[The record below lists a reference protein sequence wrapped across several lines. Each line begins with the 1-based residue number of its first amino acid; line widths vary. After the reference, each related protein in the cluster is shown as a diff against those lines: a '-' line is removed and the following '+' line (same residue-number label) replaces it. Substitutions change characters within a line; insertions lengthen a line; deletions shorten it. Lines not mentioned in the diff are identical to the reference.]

1 MSLAIMQRFTSEY
14 IFKLRQIG
22 LAFFEKIATDQ
33 TIAGET
39 QDFYQGLLVGF
50 DWAVKLIDEED
61 GVKTLSLLEAKLATF
76 IDTQSDDS
84 QQFLSFKG
92 AFRDSKSPI
101 GRLSPS
107 YIAQIKKVGTKTY
120 FEPDIEDCVCPDET
134 QDFYHGCLAAVDFA
148 ISLAEE
154 NYAYAQI
161 SLLKTNAAYF
171 IDLNKDWERQVN
183 LPDAKGMAFLK
194 RKDLHQE
201 QGCLGDL
208 IQADNENKIGSFRE
222 RGEEDD
228 TESLSIQ
235 EESLDSAVLEPE
247 DSLSENSNFDELTA
261 SPLKEQTITTVE
273 SSVYNLSEDDLS
285 TNSFSSA
292 ATRDI
297 EQIKLA
303 LSILPTAQRAFDYV
317 LNQAPERVEET
328 DEYTRIRLGDLYD
341 LIVRESEGIS
351 VSSLAADGRGELI
364 RVRQENLIFARGIL
378 SEDVEFWSRVAERL
392 DQIDAMGG
400 KRDRLAN
407 NCGDVDKSD
416 DIEI

>member
-1 MSLAIMQRFTSEY
+1 MSLAIMQRFSSEH

-84 QQFLSFKG
+84 QKSMSFNR

-101 GRLSPS
+101 GRLSSS
-107 YIAQIKKVGTKTY
+107 YIAQIKKVGTEIY
-120 FEPDIEDCVCPDET
+120 FEPDIEDCICPDET
-134 QDFYHGCLAAVDFA
+134 QDFYHGCLAALDFA
-148 ISLAEE
+148 ISLVEE

-183 LPDAKGMAFLK
+183 LPDTKGMAFFK
-194 RKDLHQE
+194 RKDLYQE
-201 QGCLGDL
+201 QGFLGDL
-208 IQADNENKIGSFRE
+208 IQANNENKIGSFRE

-228 TESLSIQ
+228 TESLFIQ
-235 EESLDSAVLEPE
+235 EESLDSSVLEQE
-247 DSLSENSNFDELTA
+247 DSLSENSSFDELTA
-261 SPLKEQTITTVE
+261 FPLKEQTITTVE
-273 SSVYNLSEDDLS
+273 SNVYNLSEDDLS
-285 TNSFSSA
+285 TDSVSSA

-303 LSILPTAQRAFDYV
+303 ESILPTAQRAFDYV

-328 DEYTRIRLGDLYD
+328 DEYTRVRLGDLYD

-351 VSSLAADGRGELI
+351 VSSLTADGRGELI
-364 RVRQENLIFARGIL
+364 RVREENLIFARGIL

-392 DQIDAMGG
+392 DQIDAMDG

>member
-1 MSLAIMQRFTSEY
+1 MSLAIMQRFPSEY

-84 QQFLSFKG
+84 QQSLSFKG

-107 YIAQIKKVGTKTY
+107 YIARIKKVGTETY
-120 FEPDIEDCVCPDET
+120 FEPDLEDCVFPDET
-134 QDFYHGCLAAVDFA
+134 QDFYHGCLAALDFA

-183 LPDAKGMAFLK
+183 LPDTKGMAFLK
-194 RKDLHQE
+194 RKDLYQE
-201 QGCLGDL
+201 QGFLGDL
-208 IQADNENKIGSFRE
+208 IHVDNENKIGFFRE

-228 TESLSIQ
+228 TESLFIQ
-235 EESLDSAVLEPE
+235 EESLDSSVLEQE
-247 DSLSENSNFDELTA
+247 DSLSENSSFDELTA
-261 SPLKEQTITTVE
+261 FPLKEQTDEQTITTVE
-273 SSVYNLSEDDLS
+273 SRVYNLSEDDLS
-285 TNSFSSA
+285 TDLVSSA

-303 LSILPTAQRAFDYV
+303 ESILPTAQRAFDYV
-317 LNQAPERVEET
+317 LNHAPEQVEET

-341 LIVRESEGIS
+341 LIVR
-351 VSSLAADGRGELI
+351 
-364 RVRQENLIFARGIL
+364 
-378 SEDVEFWSRVAERL
+378 
-392 DQIDAMGG
+392 
-400 KRDRLAN
+400 
-407 NCGDVDKSD
+407 
-416 DIEI
+416 

>member
-1 MSLAIMQRFTSEY
+1 MSLVIMQRFTSEY

-33 TIAGET
+33 TLAGET

-84 QQFLSFKG
+84 QQSLSFKG

-194 RKDLHQE
+194 RKYLHQE

-228 TESLSIQ
+228 TESLSI

-303 LSILPTAQRAFDYV
+303 ESILPTAQRAFDYV

-351 VSSLAADGRGELI
+351 VSSLTADGRGELI